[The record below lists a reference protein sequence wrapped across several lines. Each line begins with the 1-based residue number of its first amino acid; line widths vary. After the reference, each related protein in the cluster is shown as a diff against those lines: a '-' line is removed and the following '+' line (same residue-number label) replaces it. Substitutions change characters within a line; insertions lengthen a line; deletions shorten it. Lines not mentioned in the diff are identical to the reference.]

1 MNKSKSKIKLVFFSD
16 TGARASSLDHRGRLI
31 ARELR
36 KYGID
41 SEAYAGRLENNTL
54 SVPNLKSYLSVVV
67 RLKSC
72 DILVLHRQGNLLAYL
87 ILLLSKL
94 SGKKTIYDFDDAL
107 FVHEASRHITL
118 HKVWYLC
125 LASII
130 KRSDIVTAGSHV
142 LVEYAG
148 RFNSNVHLIPTGVD
162 TSIFHPLSK
171 ASRNEKE
178 ITIGWMGLANFHV
191 ENLRLLTEP
200 LAELSRRYPVRL
212 KLVSALGVEEV
223 KRMFQGIKTLSVD
236 YGLDHMVALHEIPEL
251 MSDFDISVA
260 PLQSNAFSKG
270 KCAMKVLESMAMGI
284 PVVASAV
291 GENNYVITDGVN
303 GFLAATSEEWIRKL
317 ETLIQDE
324 TLRKTMGQKGL
335 ETVQEKGYT
344 LEECGKRFG
353 QLCHKLL
360 GRQVFAR
367 D

>member
-1 MNKSKSKIKLVFFSD
+1 M
-16 TGARASSLDHRGRLI
+16 

-36 KYGID
+36 KYGIE
-41 SEAYAGRLENNTL
+41 SEIYAGLLENNTL
-54 SVPNLKSYLSVVV
+54 TVPNLKSYFSVVA

-87 ILLLSKL
+87 ILSLSKL
-94 SGKKTIYDFDDAL
+94 LGKKIIYDFDDAL

-118 HKVWYLC
+118 HKVWYHH

-130 KRSDIVTAGSHV
+130 KRCDMVIAGSHF

-148 RFNSNVHLIPTGVD
+148 SLNSNVHLIPTGVD
-162 TSIFHPLSK
+162 TAIFYPLSK
-171 ASRNEKE
+171 ASRSEKE

-200 LAELSRRYPVRL
+200 LADLSRRYSIRL

-223 KRMFQGIKTLSVD
+223 KRMFQGINTLSVD
-236 YGLDHMVALHEIPEL
+236 YGLDHMVALHEVPEL
-251 MSDFDISVA
+251 MADFDISVA
-260 PLQSNAFSKG
+260 PIRSGIFSEG

-284 PVVASAV
+284 PVIASAV

-303 GFLAATSEEWIRKL
+303 GYLAATSEEWIRKL
-317 ETLIQDE
+317 EMLIQDQ
-324 TLRKTMGQKGL
+324 TLRERIGQKGL

-344 LEECGKRFG
+344 LEECGKR
-353 QLCHKLL
+353 LSKLYYRL
-360 GRQVFAR
+360 LSE
-367 D
+367 